1 PVRKRLAIHVPRDVG
16 LPGRYRIPIVGV
28 FTVLFQAFDFP
39 GQVFVVP
46 DPEPPA
52 TTMDETLVEGHRK
65 PGMDAVKG
73 IVQFPDIE
81 RFHPATVEHEVQAAD
96 LIRPSA
102 GIGPF
107 VDPVVEEQLQ
117 TETVSDGVRRGGFL
131 HPMPQGQMDEFQR
144 SVLALFPIG
153 QRADLQPQELLAQLA
168 PPGGPAVVDVRV
180 FHSEEG
186 RQFQRPAGRD
196 QINGGK
202 IPGGGYISV
211 TPSRYGP
218 RTRED
223 ASDRA
228 LDNCC
233 ACGHESCSLTSK
245 TLGSLAKPCAIAV
258 SSRKASAYGGSG
270 ISDGNSRSCCT
281 LPFRADS
288 AAEGIP
294 EAIANRFRPLDG
306 GGTDL
311 RIGHGV
317 DIGELFG

>member
-1 PVRKRLAIHVPRDVG
+1 
-16 LPGRYRIPIVGV
+16 
-28 FTVLFQAFDFP
+28 
-39 GQVFVVP
+39 
-46 DPEPPA
+46 
-52 TTMDETLVEGHRK
+52 MDE
-65 PGMDAVKG
+65 
-73 IVQFPDIE
+73 
-81 RFHPATVEHEVQAAD
+81 
-96 LIRPSA
+96 
-102 GIGPF
+102 
-107 VDPVVEEQLQ
+107 
-117 TETVSDGVRRGGFL
+117 
-131 HPMPQGQMDEFQR
+131 PQRD
-144 SVLALFPIG
+144 VLALFPIG
-153 QRADLQPQELLAQLA
+153 QGADLQPQELLAQLA
-168 PPGGPAVVDVRV
+168 HPGSPTVVDVLV
-180 FHSEEG
+180 LHTKQG
-186 RQFQRPAGRD
+186 RQFQRPAGCD

-223 ASDRA
+223 ASDRT

-233 ACGHESCSLTSK
+233 ACGHESYSLTSR
-245 TLGSLAKPCAIAV
+245 TLGSFAKPCAISV

-311 RIGHGV
+311 RIGHRV
-317 DIGELFG
+317 DLADLFDREFRVRVRQLDAVEYELPCHFLDFDCHAVCPSFPLFCLGFRIS